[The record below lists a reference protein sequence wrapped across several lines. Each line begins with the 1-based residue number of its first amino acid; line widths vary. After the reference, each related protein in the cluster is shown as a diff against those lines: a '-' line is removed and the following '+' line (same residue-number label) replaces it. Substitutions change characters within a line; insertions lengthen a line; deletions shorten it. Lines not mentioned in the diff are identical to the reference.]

1 MNSPSSR
8 SSMSLYDP
16 DAPTS
21 KKRALDF
28 LSASAAGVI
37 NGDVPNTPP
46 NKRFCFSTP
55 PPLLSSVRGGPLDVD
70 LVSMALKAP
79 VGTSLKSIF
88 EAPGLKL
95 TKADLAAAGRSLL
108 DVCRDVL
115 DGDSVELASAWSA
128 KLPEKGWDDTIHK
141 IKMALWAEEGQRALD
156 RLRTQFP
163 VVRDAV
169 SLSPPSGK
177 GGSTPP
183 AGIPSCPIDKSN
195 CVTRRDQRDGGFNCA
210 EHGHLFR
217 CNNKGCSAWLHLN
230 QATCLGCGSLTSY
243 GVARNTANSLASN
256 NSGESLSSSFSTGEG
271 VSSENKEKDFVFPIG
286 LRPDQRRVL
295 DRHLRPVLKLIQNC
309 TASVEKLPLAALLML
324 PPQQKQLV
332 QEAFDENHFLDVIRD
347 DQGRLRAGMSASSSK
362 ATKVSATIS
371 TNAQAVEVIEAWFS
385 LQAIIHPSTE
395 DVALATRDYFLFDH
409 RLAWRELF
417 GLHVGEQSFYIP
429 VLAWIDAVRRKY
441 QHLRIPLAW
450 SLEGDR
456 LTMWADIRMVQSSK
470 QSGQITTNKGQGL
483 TQANSSNNQQQ
494 PHGTT
499 ATPTRYKGPG
509 GGGRSGANNN
519 TPNQDEQNRNTT
531 KQEQQQPQ
539 QQLQPPPRICFRFKN
554 GSCRFGSSCTFSHVD
569 PQGGE

>member
-1 MNSPSSR
+1 MNSSSSR

-16 DAPTS
+16 DVPTS

-28 LSASAAGVI
+28 LSAAAAGVI
-37 NGDVPNTPP
+37 NGDIPNTPP

-70 LVSMALKAP
+70 LVSLALKAP

-88 EAPGLKL
+88 EAPGLKP
-95 TKADLAAAGRSLL
+95 TKADLVAAGRSLL

-141 IKMALWAEEGQRALD
+141 IKTALWAEEGQRALD

-163 VVRDAV
+163 VVQEV
-169 SLSPPSGK
+169 VTHPSPSGK
-177 GGSTPP
+177 DGS
-183 AGIPSCPIDKSN
+183 PSPVCPIDKAN
-195 CVTRRDQRDGGFNCA
+195 CVTRRDQRDGGVNCA

-217 CNNKGCSAWLHLN
+217 CNSKGCSAWLHLS
-230 QATCLGCGSLTSY
+230 QATCLGCGSLTAY
-243 GVARNTANSLASN
+243 GEARNASNLATQSLSN
-256 NSGESLSSSFSTGEG
+256 NSGESHSFSCAADET
-271 VSSENKEKDFVFPIG
+271 SKEKDFVFPVG
-286 LRPDQRRVL
+286 LRPDQKRAL
-295 DRHLRPVLKLIQNC
+295 ERHLKPVLKLIQNC

-347 DQGRLRAGMSASSSK
+347 DHGRLRAGMSASSSK

-499 ATPTRYKGPG
+499 VTPTRYKGPG

-569 PQGGE
+569 PQGGGE